1 MLFDS
6 PSPCA
11 LLHPRLQSVQPKMRV
26 FVARRGWLAGSQAK
40 PTARAF
46 LCVGASSALDSSGQ
60 QASLL
65 YFRALFN
72 GRVGRPSAPAV
83 KETDCFPTCRVL
95 RRCASKNVLC
105 WLCLSLRMAMSL
117 LLQPADPLS
126 RLPSDRTHGE
136 AACCCEACVA
146 CRAEMPT
153 AIPPFPRWRS
163 SSAHWTLAGGRME
176 EPILQ
181 RLVCVDAKPICCCDR
196 RIIKAPKKRLKNIR

>member
-146 CRAEMPT
+146 FAVLKCRQPSLRSHAGARPART
-153 AIPPFPRWRS
+153 GLWRAGAWRSLS
-163 SSAHWTLAGGRME
+163 SSASSAWTPNPFAAV
-176 EPILQ
+176 I
-181 RLVCVDAKPICCCDR
+181 DAS
-196 RIIKAPKKRLKNIR
+196 